1 MEFRTYSHVRAR
13 LQNLNLNLG
22 RFKQAQIEA
31 QNEKSFTLIVILADS
46 VELLAPIEDVPTI
59 LNYPDHPR
67 YLPSLLVVIY
77 TYFGT
82 QNSAFDIEASSKP
95 PGVGD
100 WGMAFFKGMINK
112 LCSRQIPLAAAQN
125 FALACSLLLSRYFLV
140 YLLPLLYILLYCAL
154 QSYSTVTLG
163 W

>member
-1 MEFRTYSHVRAR
+1 MEFRKYSHVRAR

-46 VELLAPIEDVPTI
+46 ADSVELLAPIEDVPII
-59 LNYPDHPR
+59 LDYPDHPR

-77 TYFGT
+77 AYFGT

-100 WGMAFFKGMINK
+100 WGMASFKGMINK
-112 LCSRQIPLAAAQN
+112 LCSRRIPLAAAQN
-125 FALACSLLLSRYFLV
+125 FALTCSLLLSLYFLV
-140 YLLPLLYILLYCAL
+140 YLLPLLYILLYI
-154 QSYSTVTLG
+154 VP
-163 W
+163 